1 MAKLNEAAEW
11 GPDEERKHSS
21 AWVVERPKLNGPVL
35 PADYDPGW
43 PALYEREAARI
54 RSLLGDRVLLLEH
67 IGSTS
72 VPGLA
77 AKPIVDILLVVP
89 DPADESSYV
98 AVLAEAGYQLVIRE
112 PDWHQHR
119 VLKGPDTNIN
129 LHVHAEDSQEIGR
142 NLRFR
147 DHLRRRGGPRAVR
160 ADQARTGRKELDLP
174 PAVRRRQVGRG
185 RGDPPAQL
193 AGPGGRAGEAGG
205 GLAGTDGE
213 RGRHVRWTGP
223 DGYWASDERDLVD
236 VALVHAWL
244 SREAYWALGRPF
256 EVVARSIENSLV
268 VGLYAADGAQAGFAR
283 FVTDYAT
290 FGWLCDVFVDPA
302 HQGRGLGS
310 FLAGTAIA
318 HPAVAAVHQVLA
330 TAPGRTLYARQG
342 YAPLASPERWM
353 ERR

>member
-1 MAKLNEAAEW
+1 M
-11 GPDEERKHSS
+11 
-21 AWVVERPKLNGPVL
+21 
-35 PADYDPGW
+35 
-43 PALYEREAARI
+43 
-54 RSLLGDRVLLLEH
+54 
-67 IGSTS
+67 
-72 VPGLA
+72 
-77 AKPIVDILLVVP
+77 
-89 DPADESSYV
+89 
-98 AVLAEAGYQLVIRE
+98 
-112 PDWHQHR
+112 
-119 VLKGPDTNIN
+119 
-129 LHVHAEDSQEIGR
+129 
-142 NLRFR
+142 
-147 DHLRRRGGPRAVR
+147 
-160 ADQARTGRKELDLP
+160 
-174 PAVRRRQVGRG
+174 
-185 RGDPPAQL
+185 
-193 AGPGGRAGEAGG
+193 
-205 GLAGTDGE
+205 
-213 RGRHVRWTGP
+213 RWTGP